1 MSIPCDG
8 FFPRNSDLI
17 AAFIV
22 LPPTQPRMV
31 DTQGG
36 MRKACIETGKRNFLS
51 TNSARRA
58 VTAAIGS
65 TSSSSAAE
73 ANSPP
78 VFCSFPKPLTLS
90 TKESAGQGEIQEKR
104 TLRGGDLQL
113 PIRLHQDQNAV
124 AFIFLLLLRH
134 LYRFRF
140 QLSPHGANCRSEI
153 FPQYLIGLL
162 LHATV

>member
-1 MSIPCDG
+1 MRLCGNAVVGEEPTEQRTPYTVSIPCDG

-17 AAFIV
+17 EAFIV

-36 MRKACIETGKRNFLS
+36 MRKACTETGKRNFLS

-73 ANSPP
+73 ANPPP
-78 VFCSFPKPLTLS
+78 VFCSFPKPLTLH
-90 TKESAGQGEIQEKR
+90 ERKR
-104 TLRGGDLQL
+104 GARGNTRETHTARRR
-113 PIRLHQDQNAV
+113 PPVTHSSHQDQNAV
-124 AFIFLLLLRH
+124 AFLF
-134 LYRFRF
+134 FSCF
-140 QLSPHGANCRSEI
+140 DTC
-153 FPQYLIGLL
+153 IGLGSS
-162 LHATV
+162 